1 MWPIVDLSTRSDPAD
16 RGIGPFRDTTVL
28 KGPVKLVFMK
38 VLLGVGGSEESRRA
52 LTETV
57 ERAMEAGDELTIAVF
72 ETGERDAGREAIEAD
87 VRAELDESGLDATIR
102 HIEENPESE
111 LLRIAE
117 EEGFDQ
123 IVISGGHA
131 SPMGKIKLGPI
142 TEFILVNAQVTVKL
156 IR

>member
-1 MWPIVDLSTRSDPAD
+1 
-16 RGIGPFRDTTVL
+16 
-28 KGPVKLVFMK
+28 MK
-38 VLLGVGGSEESRRA
+38 VLLGVGGGDESRRA

-57 ERAMEAGDELTIAVF
+57 DRAVEAGDELTIAIF
-72 ETGERDAGREAIEAD
+72 ETDERDEGREEIERD
-87 VRAELDESGLDATIR
+87 VRAELDEAGLDATIR
-102 HIEENPESE
+102 HIEEAPESE

-123 IVISGGHA
+123 IVIGGGRA

-142 TEFILVNAQVTVKL
+142 TEFVLVNAQVTVKL